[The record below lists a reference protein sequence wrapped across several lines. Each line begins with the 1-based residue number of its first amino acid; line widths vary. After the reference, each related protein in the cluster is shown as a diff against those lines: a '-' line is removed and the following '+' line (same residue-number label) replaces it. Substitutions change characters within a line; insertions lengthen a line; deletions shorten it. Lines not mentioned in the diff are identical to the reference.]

1 MANGFGGA
9 NPPSLI
15 SGNPLEMAMRDMD
28 EEYERNRA
36 NMQAWLDANRARLA
50 EEEAEAARAES
61 AEREAAAAEDD
72 ARAAEDDAR
81 AGQEVAAAQQPA
93 APEVAPE
100 TAPQESPQ
108 ERASREERER
118 EMARMRGTERRLR
131 QAQTGDQGTVMAVGR
146 DGTRTPR
153 QVDRALTSTYD
164 NLTHGV
170 EPMSPQESAR
180 RREHYRAQRAQDAA
194 RRLQDKWGTSPA
206 GAYNERFIPST
217 GGEGTKLRGADDAG
231 RRLPTFARPREG
243 GDFQLDPDYNLS
255 VPRTGSYPGVSL
267 LDPNDRLTRPGQTRR
282 RAGGGTRR
290 QRVNVEVGPFTRVRT
305 ARSPRHYAA
314 MEGERRMAESRQR
327 AQELED
333 QRYVRE
339 EARLKRKERRERA
352 RRRAEATRRRARR
365 SGQAT
370 GQASDE

>member
-15 SGNPLEMAMRDMD
+15 SGNPLEIAMRDMD

-61 AEREAAAAEDD
+61 TEREAEAAESS
-72 ARAAEDDAR
+72 ARAAEDEAR
-81 AGQEVAAAQQPA
+81 AGQEAAAAQQA
-93 APEVAPE
+93 V
-100 TAPQESPQ
+100 APQEQPEPPQ
-108 ERASREERER
+108 EQPAQAASREERER
-118 EMARMRGTERRLR
+118 EMARMQGAARRLR

-153 QVDRALTSTYD
+153 QVDRALTSTHS

-194 RRLQDKWGTSPA
+194 RRLQNKWGRSAA
-206 GAYNERFIPST
+206 GAYNEQFVPST

-255 VPRTGSYPGVSL
+255 VPRTGSYQGVSL
-267 LDPNDRLTRPGQTRR
+267 LDPNDRLTRPGQT
-282 RAGGGTRR
+282 TRR
-290 QRVNVEVGPFTRVRT
+290 TRRPERTSVEIGPITRVRT
-305 ARSPRHYAA
+305 ARSPRHRSA

-327 AQELED
+327 ARDYED
-333 QRYVRE
+333 RQYVRE